1 MRLQLIALAA
11 ALLPAGTARAQ
22 PEVHAAADTQ
32 VYADDDHVFVITPQA
47 AASATLDDDGSEVHA
62 RAVVD
67 VVSAASVD
75 VISNATARFTEVREE
90 GSAGGARRFGEW
102 LGGVDYRYSHE
113 PDYVSNGGTLSVER
127 RLGGADTVGRAS
139 YGLIHDRVGRSGT
152 PMDVWSER
160 LISQSADLALT
171 QNLGQRTVARVG
183 YSLVRQDGT
192 MEKPYRYVP
201 LFDQAG
207 LDAADAD
214 GATLGLDT
222 FDRYRLPERP
232 PEEVPDA
239 RTRHALSM
247 MLLRYIA
254 AWDGS
259 LRGDLRLYTD
269 SWGMYAVTLE
279 SGAVVPF
286 GGRWTLELLGRL
298 HQQSSVDFWRRV
310 YVVDDAGELPRWRS
324 MDREL
329 GGQLGAVLGTTVA
342 VTLGRWVLYGELQ
355 AIHRRYPD
363 FLLLDARSAA
373 VGMLGARWNP

>member
-1 MRLQLIALAA
+1 MRLQLIAVAA
-11 ALLPAGTARAQ
+11 ALLPARAAGAE

-32 VYADDDHVFVITPQA
+32 VYADDDHVFVITPQV
-47 AASATLDDDGSEVHA
+47 AASAALDDDGSEVHA

-90 GSAGGARRFGEW
+90 GSAGGAHRFGEW

-113 PDYVSNGGTLSVER
+113 PDYVSHGGTLSVER

-139 YGLIHDRVGRSGT
+139 YGLTHDRVGRSGT
-152 PMDVWSER
+152 PMDQWTGR
-160 LISQSADLALT
+160 LISHAADLAVT

-183 YSLVRQDGT
+183 YGLVRQDGT

-239 RTRHALSM
+239 RTRHAVSM
-247 MLLRYIA
+247 MVLRYIA

-269 SWGMYAVTLE
+269 SWGMRAVTLE

-286 GGRWTLELLGRL
+286 SGRWTFELLGRL
-298 HQQSSVDFWRRV
+298 HQQSSVDFWRKV

-329 GGQLGAVLGTTVA
+329 GGQLGAVLGTTVT
-342 VTLGRWVLYGELQ
+342 VSLGRWVLYGELQ
-355 AIHRRYPD
+355 GIHRRYPD